1 MHVSVSV
8 STQVTR
14 NMRPKPSKRP
24 GSFGDS
30 PTQLVTVPMSAS
42 ATVTGA
48 RHGQGHGR
56 QRREPSVDFCAIWA
70 SRAALV
76 MHSEAYCPASHT
88 PALADLITSCPRPG
102 TLAPARLLGLLR
114 PW

>member
-1 MHVSVSV
+1 
-8 STQVTR
+8 
-14 NMRPKPSKRP
+14 
-24 GSFGDS
+24 
-30 PTQLVTVPMSAS
+30 MSAS

-88 PALADLITSCPRPG
+88 PALADLITSCLRPG
-102 TLAPARLLGLLR
+102 TLAPARLLALLR